1 MGSQYKVLI
10 VDDDPLFVKST
21 RAILETHGYEVDSAE
36 GGDEGL
42 VKMRENKPDL
52 VLLDVMMD
60 WVLDGVSVSR
70 SMMHEPALQQI
81 PIIMV
86 TSIRDSEYRGSFPQ
100 DEYLHI
106 NSWLDKPCSPEKLV
120 SEVETVLK
128 RHERFKAEP

>member
-1 MGSQYKVLI
+1 MAAQYKVLI
-10 VDDDPLFVKST
+10 VDDDPLFLKST
-21 RAILETHGYEVDSAE
+21 RAILEAHGYQVDSAQ
-36 GGDEGL
+36 GGDEAL
-42 VKMRENKPDL
+42 AKMKEQAPDL

-106 NSWLDKPCSPEKLV
+106 NSWLDKPCSPEQLV
-120 SEVETVLK
+120 SEVEAVLA
-128 RHERFKAEP
+128 RHERFSAES

>member
-1 MGSQYKVLI
+1 MQEQI
-10 VDDDPLFVKST
+10 
-21 RAILETHGYEVDSAE
+21 
-36 GGDEGL
+36 
-42 VKMRENKPDL
+42 PDL

-70 SMMHEPALQQI
+70 SMMREPALQRV

-106 NSWLDKPCSPEKLV
+106 NTWLDKPCSPDQLV
-120 SEVETVLK
+120 SEVEAVLE
-128 RHERFKAEP
+128 RHERFSSKS

>member
-21 RAILETHGYEVDSAE
+21 RAILEAHGYEVDSAQ
-36 GGDEGL
+36 GGDEAL
-42 VKMRENKPDL
+42 SRMKEQVPDL

-60 WVLDGVSVSR
+60 SVLDGVSVSR
-70 SMMHEPALQQI
+70 SMMHEPALQQV

-100 DEYLHI
+100 DEYLHA
-106 NSWLDKPCSPEKLV
+106 NAWLDKPCSPEQLV
-120 SEVETVLK
+120 SEVEAVLK
-128 RHERFKAEP
+128 RHGRFATQT

>member
-1 MGSQYKVLI
+1 MGVQYKVLI

-21 RAILETHGYEVDSAE
+21 RVILETHGYEVDSAQ
-36 GGDEGL
+36 GGDEAL
-42 VKMRENKPDL
+42 AKMREQTPDL

-70 SMMHEPALQQI
+70 TMMHERALQQV

-106 NSWLDKPCSPEKLV
+106 NSWLDKPCSPDQLV
-120 SEVETVLK
+120 SEVEAVLK
-128 RHERFKAEP
+128 RHERFKAES

>member
-1 MGSQYKVLI
+1 MGAQYKILI

-21 RAILETHGYEVDSAE
+21 RAILEAHGYEVDSAQ
-36 GGDEGL
+36 GGDEAL
-42 VKMRENKPDL
+42 AKMGEQTPDL

-106 NSWLDKPCSPEKLV
+106 NSWLDKPCSPAQLV
-120 SEVETVLK
+120 SEVEAVLK
-128 RHERFKAEP
+128 RHEGFRAES

>member
-21 RAILETHGYEVDSAE
+21 RAILETHGYEVDSAG

-42 VKMRENKPDL
+42 VKIRENKPDL

-70 SMMHEPALQQI
+70 SMMREPALQQI

>member
-1 MGSQYKVLI
+1 MGVQYKVLI
-10 VDDDPLFVKST
+10 VDDDPLFVNST
-21 RAILETHGYEVDSAE
+21 RVILETHGYEVDSAQ
-36 GGDEGL
+36 GGDEAL
-42 VKMRENKPDL
+42 AKMREQTPDL

-70 SMMHEPALQQI
+70 TMMHERALQQV

-106 NSWLDKPCSPEKLV
+106 NSWLDKPCSPDQLV
-120 SEVETVLK
+120 SEVEAVLK
-128 RHERFKAEP
+128 RHERFKAES

>member
-70 SMMHEPALQQI
+70 SMMREPALQQI